1 MFHLPAA
8 VRKYYQGTSLCR
20 PFFFLLVDSVF
31 GFAAQG
37 WLESLL
43 LPSLFGLEQSASA
56 LVAAAVVFAA
66 PVAVPLAAVV
76 PAAPAVGVVVAL
88 AFGVEGPGAEPLA
101 GEPDDPVT
109 DDPGA
114 PADAWLGSSEGVAP
128 TTDPDVPVIADG
140 IPSGDTP
147 GSDGEPASGTS
158 SDGAV
163 APAGTVS
170 TAVEFSGP
178 PTVLPA
184 IVLPAAVGL
193 STSPASISLGGFRLG
208 LPLFAAWATSG
219 LLLTA
224 AKPRRMTVGC
234 GSLEALCLASC
245 IRASA
250 AGSGCGTGTPAAMS
264 RLLASAL

>member
-37 WLESLL
+37 WPESLL
-43 LPSLFGLEQSASA
+43 LPSLFGLEQSPSA
-56 LVAAAVVFAA
+56 LAAAAEDFAA
-66 PVAVPLAAVV
+66 PVPGAFAAVPLAA
-76 PAAPAVGVVVAL
+76 AVGVVVAL
-88 AFGVEGPGAEPLA
+88 ALGVEGPAAEPLA

-114 PADAWLGSSEGVAP
+114 PAGAWLGNSEGAEP
-128 TTDPDVPVIADG
+128 TTDPEVPVIADG

-147 GSDGEPASGTS
+147 GSDGDPASGTS

-170 TAVEFSGP
+170 TAVEFSEP

-184 IVLPAAVGL
+184 MVLPAAVGL

-208 LPLFAAWATSG
+208 LPPFAAWVTSG

-245 IRASA
+245 RRASA